1 MKEKKDKKVES
12 NTRVFS
18 TKAKLII
25 SVLPVI
31 MVSIILL
38 LTITFQASKKIILGY
53 GDQVIKSISSANAN
67 QIETWSQDIISTLN
81 EVKNTLDTV
90 DFTSEEQLEYLAS
103 TMNKNV
109 SYPLGVYI
117 GTSDDQLVNAFDFV
131 PPADFVVT
139 DRDWYKE
146 GLNNDSFSFGATYF
160 DVNTKEIIFSA
171 STKLQP
177 QGLIERVAAVD
188 LDLKEIS
195 KMVSGMKLLKEGTVF
210 LIDKN
215 TNTIIAHKDTELI
228 ALKLDES
235 VENPILA
242 GIVKQLGMD
251 NKDIFE
257 IKDKN
262 ESYMAFLENI
272 DNTNWVL
279 ASYAPTSEVLES
291 LNKLQLFVNFI
302 AIASI
307 ILLVIL
313 IERSIHIIIRPIKK
327 LNSAIEQITAG
338 DFSVNVVAKGNDE
351 IAIISRNMQKFIETM
366 RGLITTVDSMS
377 KKLSEQAE
385 NSSNV
390 AENLRDSANVQYSS
404 MEELNTTV
412 DELARSVSEVAENAT
427 TLALIVNE
435 TSQTGKDASKKMN
448 ETVSVSEQGRID
460 MLEINQAMKQ
470 VETSVNSLET
480 VVEEVGESTVKI
492 NEIIH
497 LIGEIAS
504 ETNLLSLNAAIE
516 AARAGEAGRGFAI
529 VADEIR
535 KLAETSAGAVN
546 NISKLINNISEL
558 VGNTVVKTKE
568 SVESIN
574 TSTKLIGTASN
585 TFETIYATVND
596 TNSLVNEMIEKIQKV
611 DHVATNVAAITEEQ
625 SAGAQEILATSE
637 GLLEHAKQVST
648 NSEVVGKD
656 AVELALTAE
665 NLDKQMDFFKL

>member
-1 MKEKKDKKVES
+1 MEKKKDSKEKNKTGIF
-12 NTRVFS
+12 NTK
-18 TKAKLII
+18 TKLIV

-38 LTITFQASKKIILGY
+38 LTITFQASKKIILNY
-53 GDQVIKSISSANAN
+53 GDQVIKSISNANAN
-67 QIETWSQDIISTLN
+67 QIETWSQEIISSLN
-81 EVKNTLDTV
+81 EIKNTLDTV

-103 TMNKNV
+103 TMNKND

-117 GTSDDQLVNAFDFV
+117 GTSDQQLINAFDFV
-131 PPADFVVT
+131 PPADFIVT
-139 DRDWYKE
+139 DRDWFKE
-146 GLNNDSFSFGATYF
+146 GMNNESFAFGATYV
-160 DVNTKEIIFSA
+160 DANTGEFIFSA
-171 STKLQP
+171 STKLQSNDS
-177 QGLIERVAAVD
+177 ITRVAAVD
-188 LDLKEIS
+188 LYLKDIS
-195 KMVSGMKLLKEGTVF
+195 KMVAEMKLFKNGTVF

-215 TNTIIAHKDTELI
+215 TNTIIAHKDEKLI
-228 ALKLDES
+228 ALKLDENS
-235 VENPILA
+235 DNPILA
-242 GIVKQLGMD
+242 GILKQLTAD
-251 NKDIFE
+251 NKDIFK

-291 LNKLQLFVNFI
+291 LNKLQLLVNMI

-307 ILLVIL
+307 LFLVLL
-313 IERSIHIIIRPIKK
+313 IERSIHIIIKPIKK
-327 LNSAIEQITAG
+327 LNHAIEQITEG
-338 DFSVNVVAKGNDE
+338 DFSVNVAAKGSDE

-366 RGLITTVDSMS
+366 RGLITTVGTMS
-377 KKLSEQAE
+377 SKLSEQAE

-448 ETVSVSEQGRID
+448 ETVTVSEQGRKD

-470 VETSVNSLET
+470 VETSVNSLES

-492 NEIIH
+492 NEIIN

-516 AARAGEAGRGFAI
+516 AARAGDAGRGFAV

-546 NISKLINNISEL
+546 NISELINNISGL
-558 VGNTVVKTKE
+558 VGATVIKTKE
-568 SVESIN
+568 SVDSIN
-574 TSTKLIGTASN
+574 SSTKLIGTASN
-585 TFETIYATVND
+585 TFDTIYSTVKD
-596 TNSLVNEMIEKIQKV
+596 TNSLVNDMIEKIQKV

-625 SAGAQEILATSE
+625 SAGAEEILATSE

-648 NSEVVGKD
+648 NSDVVGKD
-656 AVELALTAE
+656 ALELALTAE